1 MICASSMFQRI
12 YLLIVVEPL
21 VNLCHLLIAHGTLGY
36 PAITVDRVVGHND
49 IAPGRKTDPGAAFDW
64 TYFKNALV

>member
-1 MICASSMFQRI
+1 
-12 YLLIVVEPL
+12 
-21 VNLCHLLIAHGTLGY
+21 
-36 PAITVDRVVGHND
+36 VDRVVGHND